1 MPGSRRHLLQALAAW
16 AAAPAPLWARHA
28 PAPPLRILL
37 GFPPGGATH
46 GVVSLLQEGLSARL
60 GRPVLLDTRA
70 GAGGMNAALAL
81 KSATPDGHTLL
92 FSHDHTISIVPL
104 LAPQFGFAPERDL
117 APVAGIGHFA
127 NGLAL
132 AAGTPAQSWREYVYW
147 LRNEHGGHGVIG
159 VPAALSVPNF
169 LVRWMGQQFGLELE
183 VVPYRGGAPLLSDL
197 AGGLLAA
204 GLGSVP
210 DFIEAQRSGKI
221 RFIAVQGGPRQ
232 AVLPEVPTLSELGIP
247 TVASMPFYG
256 FYAPHGTPV
265 AALAPF
271 ARALAEVLL
280 DTEVHARLVAR
291 GLTVQYMPAAQ
302 LRALEKA
309 HRKAWRTIIDLHRP

>member
-1 MPGSRRHLLQALAAW
+1 MPHSRRHLLQTLAAW
-16 AAAPAPLWARHA
+16 TAAGLGPSALARPAK
-28 PAPPLRILL
+28 PLRILL

-46 GVVSLLQEGLSARL
+46 GVARLLQEGLSARL
-60 GRPVLLDTRA
+60 GQPVQLDIRP

-81 KSATPDGHTLL
+81 KSAVPDGHTLL

-104 LAPQFGFAPERDL
+104 LAPQFGFSPEQDV

-132 AAGTPAQSWREYVYW
+132 AANTPAHSWREYLYW
-147 LRNEHGGHGVIG
+147 LRSEHDSHGVIG

-169 LVRWMGQQFGLELE
+169 LVRWMGKQFGLELE

-210 DFIEAQRSGKI
+210 DFIEAQRAGKI

-232 AVLPEVPTLSELGIP
+232 AALPGVPTLTELGIP

-256 FYAPHGTPV
+256 FYAPHGTSS
-265 AALAPF
+265 ATLAPF
-271 ARALAEVLL
+271 TRALAQLL
-280 DTEVHARLVAR
+280 QDSEVHTRLSAR
-291 GLTVQYMPAAQ
+291 GLNVQFMSAAQ
-302 LRALEKA
+302 LRALERA
-309 HRKAWRTIIDLHRP
+309 HRKAWRTIIELHRP